1 MPEES
6 SISRQIDEILTRR
19 KLKAENIK
27 RRKAGLQELKRTLLA
42 CGQLPAKAKTIEDPE
57 LQKQCLSLLSA
68 VRIPMDVRSLDQLL
82 RRIDEA
88 VDRFDRDS
96 LNIATVGRAR
106 QGKST
111 FLQAVGNL
119 GNDIIPAFDA
129 GDCTGAVSVI
139 HNAPA
144 MESGQVR
151 VELTFRSQDELLE
164 IVKGYIGNISQEYLA
179 ENPLEYDSIAMTGS

>member
-68 VRIPMDVRSLDQLL
+68 VRIPMDVMRSLDQLL

-106 QGKST
+106 
-111 FLQAVGNL
+111 
-119 GNDIIPAFDA
+119 
-129 GDCTGAVSVI
+129 
-139 HNAPA
+139 
-144 MESGQVR
+144 
-151 VELTFRSQDELLE
+151 
-164 IVKGYIGNISQEYLA
+164 
-179 ENPLEYDSIAMTGS
+179 